1 MAGPGFV
8 ERGDL
13 LKEESIDKLDVLCE
27 AKMEA
32 RGTKPPEALGF

>member
-27 AKMEA
+27 AKVGA
-32 RGTKPPEALGF
+32 QGTKPPKALGF